1 MLNFP
6 FAQPFFS
13 TKVITVTRRGL
24 LGPTCQPAVTRG
36 GEKSIA
42 APAAVC
48 YCVVHVHV
56 GLDTVAGQSTR
67 HSALDPTQL
76 QALGCEKSLVG
87 LRWIDPP
94 RLGPFLG

>member
-1 MLNFP
+1 MS
-6 FAQPFFS
+6 AS
-13 TKVITVTRRGL
+13 RI
-24 LGPTCQPAVTRG
+24 RG

-67 HSALDPTQL
+67 HSALDPIQL
-76 QALGCEKSLVG
+76 QPLGCEKSLVG

>member
-1 MLNFP
+1 MVKKASLYLQQR
-6 FAQPFFS
+6 A
-13 TKVITVTRRGL
+13 I
-24 LGPTCQPAVTRG
+24 
-36 GEKSIA
+36 
-42 APAAVC
+42 
-48 YCVVHVHV
+48 VVHVHV